1 MANFLKTLG
10 DVAGAASPWVS
21 IASGIGSLFGRNKN
35 IDKQI
40 AAQERE
46 NEKNRQYNLQ
56 LAKQQ
61 NQWNIEQ
68 WNRENAY
75 NDPSAQMSRLRNAGL
90 NPDLMYENGASGL
103 MSASSPE
110 MTAGA
115 PSSPVDMSA
124 LGNKATIGEM
134 YQSIQQAMLND
145 EVINKTKQEGR
156 KTGFEADSA
165 SVEALYK
172 AAREQQE
179 LSIGDTTIRLN
190 KNLASESKVRMD
202 KLRVDIDNVAE
213 QTNLLVQERHKILA
227 SIENIDADTA
237 NKRLE
242 TFLRSQEFELLVK
255 ETTAKIN
262 NLNASTRLT
271 YTQAKDVI
279 ATQIARI
286 SNLNA
291 SAYLSKQSGILNHEM
306 QTTEILKQAGLSISN
321 ETASFNLEQAKTF
334 DSAERISSMAFLW
347 SSAINQAAG
356 SFTGFLQGAKL
367 FKGAPSIKGFGK

>member
-1 MANFLKTLG
+1 MGKILQTLG
-10 DVAGAASPWVS
+10 AAASAASPWVS
-21 IASGIGSLFGRNKN
+21 IASGIGSLFGRNRN

-75 NDPSAQMSRLRNAGL
+75 NDPSAQMSRLKEAGL

-103 MSASSPE
+103 MSASSPV
-110 MTAGA
+110 MTSGA
-115 PSSPVDMSA
+115 PSSPVDMSP
-124 LGNKATIGEM
+124 LGSKMTVGDM

-145 EVINKTKQEGR
+145 EVINKTKQETR

-165 SVEALYK
+165 NVEALYK

-179 LSIGDTTIRLN
+179 LKIGETSVTLN
-190 KNLASESKVRMD
+190 KSLANESYVKAD
-202 KLRVDIDNVAE
+202 KIAVEINKVAE
-213 QTNLLVQERHKILA
+213 ETNLLVQQRHQILA
-227 SIENIDADTA
+227 SIENMNADTA
-237 NKRLE
+237 NKKLE
-242 TFLRSQEFELLVK
+242 GFLRSKEFELL
-255 ETTAKIN
+255 AKRTVAEIKQI
-262 NLNASTRLT
+262 NASSHLT
-271 YTQAKDVI
+271 YIQARDVL

-291 SAYLSKQSGILNHEM
+291 STFLSKSSGVLNQEK
-306 QTTEILKQAGLSISN
+306 QVTEILQQAGLSISN
-321 ETASFNLEQAKTF
+321 ETATFNLQQARTY
-334 DSAERISSMAFLW
+334 DSAQRTANVAFTW
-347 SSAINQAAG
+347 ASALNQTAKAFT
-356 SFTGFLQGAKL
+356 SFLGN
-367 FKGAPSIKGFGK
+367 

>member
-1 MANFLKTLG
+1 MANFSKTLG
-10 DVAGAASPWVS
+10 AAASAASPWVS
-21 IASGIGSLFGRNKN
+21 IISGVGSLFGRNRN

-46 NEKNRQYNLQ
+46 NERNRQYNLQ
-56 LAKQQ
+56 LARQQ

-68 WNRENAY
+68 WNRENKY
-75 NDPSAQMSRLRNAGL
+75 NDPSAQMDRLKKAGL

-103 MSASSPE
+103 MAASSPD

-124 LGNKATIGEM
+124 IGNKATIGEM

-179 LSIGDTTIRLN
+179 LKIGDTIISLN
-190 KNLASESKVRMD
+190 KNLANESYVRAD
-202 KLRVDIDNVAE
+202 KIAVEINKVAE
-213 QTNLLVQERHKILA
+213 ETNLLVQQRHQILA
-227 SIENIDADTA
+227 TIENMNADTA

-242 TFLRSQEFELLVK
+242 NFLKSKEFELL
-255 ETTAKIN
+255 AKRTVAEIKSI
-262 NLNASTRLT
+262 NASAHLT
-271 YTQAKDVI
+271 YVQARDVL
-279 ATQIARI
+279 ATQLARI

-291 SAYLSKQSGILNHEM
+291 SSFLSKTSGILNQEK
-306 QTTEILKQAGLSISN
+306 QVTEILQQAGLTISN
-321 ETASFNLEQAKTF
+321 ETASFSLQQAKTY
-334 DSAERISSMAFLW
+334 DSAQRTANIAFTW
-347 SSAINQAAG
+347 ASALNQTAK
-356 SFTGFLQGAKL
+356 SFTSFLGR
-367 FKGAPSIKGFGK
+367 